1 MCKNKLLLFWVFSLI
16 LIIFSSC
23 YDNSEY
29 KAEVNIPGGKWLSKE
44 AVIFNPE
51 IIDTLQNYNIRISII
66 NNSKYR
72 YSNLWL
78 FVKSKSPDGYQHRDS
93 NEIFLAEES
102 GKWLGK
108 KNNDNWNL
116 EYYYK
121 RKVRFPKAGKYSFE
135 IQHGMRDLEVAGIE
149 KVVFELEKN
158 ID

>member
-1 MCKNKLLLFWVFSLI
+1 
-16 LIIFSSC
+16 
-23 YDNSEY
+23 
-29 KAEVNIPGGKWLSKE
+29 
-44 AVIFNPE
+44 
-51 IIDTLQNYNIRISII
+51 
-66 NNSKYR
+66 
-72 YSNLWL
+72 
-78 FVKSKSPDGYQHRDS
+78 VKSKSPDGYQHRDS